1 MDGNQGAGNMKAVI
15 SKIGLAATLLLSVIA
30 AAHAEDRTI
39 GLSLGVPSRLLLDK
53 VFETVLIG
61 DADIVGVYPDDDNSV
76 ILEPLSPG
84 VTNLVFV
91 DDRHIAIANIRI
103 AVCERSTKADSS
115 ARPAATG
122 GSEPARR
129 CGSEP

>member
-1 MDGNQGAGNMKAVI
+1 
-15 SKIGLAATLLLSVIA
+15 LSVIA
-30 AAHAEDRTI
+30 VAHAQDRTI

-53 VFETVLIG
+53 VFETVLVG

-76 ILEPLSPG
+76 ILEPLSAG

-91 DDRHIAIANIRI
+91 DDRHIAIANFRI
-103 AVCERSTKADSS
+103 TVCEGTRADSR
-115 ARPAATG
+115 ATPAATG
-122 GSEPARR
+122 GGKPAQR

>member
-1 MDGNQGAGNMKAVI
+1 MKAVV

-30 AAHAEDRTI
+30 AAHAQDRTI

-53 VFETVLIG
+53 VFETVLVG

-103 AVCERSTKADSS
+103 AVCEGSTRADSS
-115 ARPAATG
+115 ATPAATG

>member
-1 MDGNQGAGNMKAVI
+1 MKAVV
-15 SKIGLAATLLLSVIA
+15 SKLGLAVALLLSVIA
-30 AAHAEDRTI
+30 VAHAQDRTI

-53 VFETVLIG
+53 VFETVLVG

-76 ILEPLSPG
+76 ILEPLSAG

-103 AVCERSTKADSS
+103 AVCERSTKADSRAS
-115 ARPAATG
+115 PAAAG

-129 CGSEP
+129 

>member
-1 MDGNQGAGNMKAVI
+1 MKAVV
-15 SKIGLAATLLLSVIA
+15 SKFGLAATLLLGVIA
-30 AAHAEDRTI
+30 AAHAQDRTI

-53 VFETVLIG
+53 VFETVLVG

-103 AVCERSTKADSS
+103 AVCEGSTRADSR
-115 ARPAATG
+115 ATPATTG

>member
-1 MDGNQGAGNMKAVI
+1 MKAVV
-15 SKIGLAATLLLSVIA
+15 SKLGLAVALLLSVIA
-30 AAHAEDRTI
+30 VAHAQDRTI

-53 VFETVLIG
+53 VFETVLVG

-76 ILEPLSPG
+76 ILEPLSAG

-91 DDRHIAIANIRI
+91 DDRHIAIANFRI
-103 AVCERSTKADSS
+103 TVCEGSTRANSRAK
-115 ARPAATG
+115 PAATG
-122 GSEPARR
+122 GGKPAQR

>member
-1 MDGNQGAGNMKAVI
+1 MKAVV
-15 SKIGLAATLLLSVIA
+15 SKLGLAVALLLSVIA
-30 AAHAEDRTI
+30 VAHAQDRTI

-53 VFETVLIG
+53 VFETVLVG

-76 ILEPLSPG
+76 ILEPLSAG

-91 DDRHIAIANIRI
+91 DDRHIAIANFRI
-103 AVCERSTKADSS
+103 TVCEGSTGADSR
-115 ARPAATG
+115 ATLAATG
-122 GSEPARR
+122 GGKPAQR